1 MKGRY
6 AIEYFKKTT
15 FYPHYSCYRHILGFL
30 NQTLMNVALPNIM
43 TEFHIGPSQGQWVTN
58 GYMLVNGVMVPLTAF
73 LIQRLTT
80 RKLYLTA
87 VGLFAL
93 GTLIA
98 GFANSF
104 AVLVTGRMVQAIGAG
119 VFGPL
124 MNVVVMN
131 LYESDKRGQAMGMI
145 GLALNFAPAIGPTLS
160 GLIITQLSWRFL
172 FLIVA
177 PFIIADF
184 ILAFYLLKNIG
195 KTKRLK
201 FDFLGVVLSSIGL
214 GSLLYGFSN
223 AGATAWSDFTV
234 WGFVVIGL
242 IVTALFIWRQI
253 TNKTPLL
260 NMAVLT
266 YRQFVVAM
274 LINVVL
280 MIAMYGGALMLPLYI
295 QNVRHY
301 SALISGLILL
311 PGALITALLSPLSGR
326 LYDKYGPR
334 YLTLTGILLTT
345 VGTFSLSMVTLN
357 TPIWLVVVSQLIRQL
372 GLVIVLMPI
381 QTEAFNAL
389 PLSLMP
395 DGSAMFTTVRQL
407 AASFGTAALV
417 TVMTQV
423 VVYAG
428 KAYPTHTTLNQLQ
441 GIQVTFLFASV
452 LMIIAAAMTTL
463 LKQKTTI

>member
-1 MKGRY
+1 MN
-6 AIEYFKKTT
+6 ISKKQRSILIILVIGT
-15 FYPHYSCYRHILGFL
+15 FLGFL

-195 KTKRLK
+195 NTKRLK

-345 VGTFSLSMVTLN
+345 VGTFSLSTVTLN

-428 KAYPTHTTLNQLQ
+428 KAHPTHTTLNQLQ

>member
-1 MKGRY
+1 MN
-6 AIEYFKKTT
+6 ISKKQRSILIILVIGT
-15 FYPHYSCYRHILGFL
+15 FLGFL

-195 KTKRLK
+195 NTKRLK

-423 VVYAG
+423 VVHAG
-428 KAYPTHTTLNQLQ
+428 KAHPTHTTLNQLQ

>member
-1 MKGRY
+1 MLLN
-6 AIEYFKKTT
+6 ISKKQRSILIILVIGT
-15 FYPHYSCYRHILGFL
+15 FLGFL

-195 KTKRLK
+195 NTKRLK

-452 LMIIAAAMTTL
+452 LVIIAAAMTTL